1 MANWDTIYKA
11 QGMVQKKPSDQVFE
25 AIKFFKEKNL
35 KKILDL
41 GCGTGRHTELLT
53 KENFEVFACDN
64 SKSALDF
71 IKEKIPSA
79 KFELGDMVYLP
90 YETNFFDGVLCYQV
104 IQHGKTKTV
113 KKAISEIHR
122 ILKKE
127 GYLFLV
133 VISTKHPKFQTGK
146 EIEPNTKIN
155 TADIDGDIPHHFF
168 SKEDMTEF
176 FKDFKIINLTHFET
190 KSEVDNS
197 KNSASWVL
205 YAERV

>member
-1 MANWDTIYKA
+1 MKDWDAIYRER
-11 QGMVQKKPSDQVFE
+11 GMVQKNPSEQAIE

-53 KENFEVFACDN
+53 KENFEVFGCDN

-71 IKEKIPSA
+71 IKEKIPLA
-79 KFELGDMVYLP
+79 KVELGDMVDLP
-90 YETNFFDGVLCYQV
+90 YEDNFFDGILCYQV

-122 ILKKE
+122 TLKKG